1 MDYFS
6 FEDDYLSRRVVH
18 KKVEILGIHY
28 LKTTMYST
36 LTPFKS
42 MFTSSHYIE
51 GCCTNVSL
59 AALSLF
65 FYCGCST
72 ISTDL

>member
-1 MDYFS
+1 MWAIFDLKITFQEELFIES
-6 FEDDYLSRRVVH
+6 GNSRDTLFENYYVFYVNP
-18 KKVEILGIHY
+18 I
-28 LKTTMYST
+28 
-36 LTPFKS
+36 KS

-51 GCCTNVSL
+51 GCWTNVSL

-72 ISTDL
+72 ISIDL